1 MNHPHSAHLSVIL
14 ITREE
19 EYEAILLTTVTSGES
34 VVLHVRLIVLICC
47 FMFTALTGLKPLFLR
62 ASGIS
67 LGTVIIKKR
76 TNDYC
81 GLNGNRTRNVLD
93 YLLMF
98 GFLLSSCQV
107 MQKELNL
114 IQ

>member
-47 FMFTALTGLKPLFLR
+47 FMFTALTEVEASLFEGLGDQPWDCHN
-62 ASGIS
+62 
-67 LGTVIIKKR
+67 KKE
-76 TNDYC
+76 N
-81 GLNGNRTRNVLD
+81 
-93 YLLMF
+93 
-98 GFLLSSCQV
+98 
-107 MQKELNL
+107 K
-114 IQ
+114 